1 MGSISISTPR
11 SLRLPVEIGRAAP
24 GSVDGFFKSNE
35 REALK
40 ALYDFSV
47 IWHEQSYDFSATEGG
62 EPIGAATI
70 RIAASLAHVERVVV
84 LPERRRAGIGR
95 GLLGAAADVA
105 NYYNCH
111 KMTALVPHASPAQQ
125 FLEACGY
132 KEEAV
137 LPQHTFKLDV
147 AVMRKFLL

>member
-1 MGSISISTPR
+1 
-11 SLRLPVEIGRAAP
+11 LPVEIGRAAP
-24 GSVDGFFKSNE
+24 VSVDAFFKINE

-40 ALYDFSV
+40 TLYDFSV
-47 IWHEQSYDFSATEGG
+47 IWHEQSYDFSATEDG
-62 EPIGAATI
+62 EPVGAATI

-84 LPERRRAGIGR
+84 LPARRRNGIGR
-95 GLLGAAADVA
+95 GLLDAAADVA

-111 KMTALVPHASPAQQ
+111 KMTALVPHASASQR

-137 LPQHTFKLDV
+137 LPQHTFKLDA